1 MAGQSVER
9 REVLR
14 IFSLAAAASQ
24 FTGFKTWAF
33 AHDHSHD
40 HSSDDGHPHAIQQ
53 KPAAQAEAYQPQFF
67 TPDEYALVARLAELI
82 IPTDETPGARE
93 AGVSEFVDFMVM
105 SDPPLQPR
113 FRRGLTWMNAHA
125 IKLYGTRFMN
135 LSSEQA
141 NEMLSR
147 LAYKDRQRLGEEDGQ
162 AFFRLMREYMLMGF
176 YTSRVGMQVLDVPA
190 LKQYY
195 AASPAC
201 PHTDNRAHL
210 NLKPKY

>member
-33 AHDHSHD
+33 AHDHS
-40 HSSDDGHPHAIQQ
+40 SDDDHLHAID
-53 KPAAQAEAYQPQFF
+53 KKATTPNEAYQPQFF
-67 TPDEYALVARLAELI
+67 TADEYALVVRLTELI
-82 IPTDETPGARE
+82 IPTDDTPGARE

-105 SDPPLQPR
+105 SDPLLQPR

-125 IKLYGTRFMN
+125 IKLYGARFIH
-135 LSSEQA
+135 LSNEQA
-141 NEMLSR
+141 NEILSN
-147 LAYKDRQRLGEEDGQ
+147 LAYKERQRLGEEDGQ
-162 AFFRLMREYMLMGF
+162 AFFRLMREYTLMGF

-201 PHTDNRAHL
+201 PHPDNRAHL

>member
-14 IFSLAAAASQ
+14 IFTLAAAASH

-33 AHDHSHD
+33 AHDHA
-40 HSSDDGHPHAIQQ
+40 SDDERLHNIQQ
-53 KPAAQAEAYQPQFF
+53 KPAASSAAYQPQFF
-67 TPDEYALVARLAELI
+67 TPDEYALVVRLTELI
-82 IPTDETPGARE
+82 IPTDDTPGARE

-141 NEMLSR
+141 NEMLSN
-147 LAYKDRQRLGEEDGQ
+147 LAYKGRQRLGEEDGQ
-162 AFFRLMREYMLMGF
+162 AFFRLMREYTLMGF
-176 YTSRVGMQVLDVPA
+176 YTSRVGMKVLDVPA

>member
-24 FTGFKTWAF
+24 FPGFKAWAF
-33 AHDHSHD
+33 AHDHS
-40 HSSDDGHPHAIQQ
+40 SDEQHPHAIQK
-53 KPAAQAEAYQPQFF
+53 KPASQGEAYRPQFF
-67 TPDEYALVARLAELI
+67 TPEEYALVVRLTELI
-82 IPTDETPGARE
+82 IPTDDTPGARA
-93 AGVSEFVDFMVM
+93 AGVSEFVDFMAA

-125 IKLYGTRFMN
+125 IKLYGARF
-135 LSSEQA
+135 LELDGERA
-141 NEMLSR
+141 NEMLSH

-162 AFFRLMREYMLMGF
+162 AFFRLMREYTLMGF

-201 PHTDNRAHL
+201 PHTDNREHL
-210 NLKPKY
+210 DLKPKY